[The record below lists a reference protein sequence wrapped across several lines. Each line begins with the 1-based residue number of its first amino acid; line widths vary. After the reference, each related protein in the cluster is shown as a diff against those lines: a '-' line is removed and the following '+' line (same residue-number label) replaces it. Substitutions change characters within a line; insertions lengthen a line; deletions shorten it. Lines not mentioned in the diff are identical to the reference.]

1 MTSISNAQ
9 HKAFLELLHKELA
22 LAGITADSPVMRETG
37 LEQSLEEL
45 LVLYEDYA
53 ACLARIQTLIRQY
66 EHRKKEARIQ
76 LRKLLALSKNKTFR
90 GPKLFNTPISKAS

>member
-22 LAGITADSPVMRETG
+22 LAGLTADNPVMRDTG
-37 LEQSLEEL
+37 LQQSLDEL
-45 LVLYEDYA
+45 LTLYEDYT
-53 ACLARIQTLIRQY
+53 ACLLRIQTLIRQY

-90 GPKLFNTPISKAS
+90 GGKLFNNTIGKAS